1 VALVAPLERRSVAMS
16 KDATV
21 TSDLPR
27 LTADETSSP
36 MLLRLVAWAGRRWP
50 RLADPVDTISAIGAR
65 FGRHRGGI
73 LAAGFAYFALLAIVP
88 AAIALGSVAVL
99 LGSPEALNDA
109 LDRAVERVP
118 SLGGSAE
125 SVLRGLI
132 TVVDSTSSASFGITT
147 VVALLIALY
156 AASRVL
162 VTASQVL
169 DLAFDRPPRERSW
182 LVRIVSAVI
191 VLVLLVALVAA
202 LVIVQA
208 LPRLREIFGLAG
220 SSWATTGV
228 QALVLIG
235 IVYVIF
241 AAAYRV
247 GAPREARVP
256 WWNGGAVI
264 ATIGVLIG
272 TIGTAIY
279 VQLSAQLGAAIAVL
293 GGALVLQLWLYV
305 VGLSLVAGAE
315 LEAIL
320 AKRTAS

>member
-1 VALVAPLERRSVAMS
+1 MD
-16 KDATV
+16 KDARV
-21 TSDLPR
+21 TPDLPP
-27 LTADETSSP
+27 LTSDETSSP
-36 MLLRLVAWAGRRWP
+36 MLLRIVGWAGRRWP
-50 RLADPVDTISAIGAR
+50 RWADLVDSVSAMGAR

-88 AAIALGSVAVL
+88 AAIALGSLAVL

-125 SVLRGLI
+125 GVLRGLI
-132 TVVDSTSSASFGITT
+132 DVVDSTSSASFGVTT
-147 VVALLIALY
+147 VIALTIALY

-162 VTASQVL
+162 VTGSQVL

-191 VLVLLVALVAA
+191 VLVLLVGLVAA
-202 LVIVQA
+202 LIVVQA
-208 LPRLREIFGLAG
+208 LPRLRQVFGLAT
-220 SSWATTGV
+220 SSWATTSV
-228 QALVLIG
+228 QLVMLVV
-235 IVYVIF
+235 IVYVLF
-241 AAAYRV
+241 ASAYRV
-247 GAPREARVP
+247 GAPREALVP
-256 WWNGGAVI
+256 WWNGGAVV
-264 ATIGVLIG
+264 ATLGVVIG
-272 TIGTAIY
+272 TLGTALY

-320 AKRTAS
+320 AKRALP